1 MKKIT
6 LIFYFLFDIL
16 FRIKEIMNFNLKIK
30 THQNIVYGLQNISL
44 VYVVFLWG
52 NLNVFSQTNVTY
64 TMQTGNFNALPT
76 EKNINPPY
84 AGTYNNGAT
93 EIGQYANNGSFGNT
107 PGAAAFQT
115 FSSTGVGSG
124 TARTLKV
131 GDRFTVTCYVAS
143 NPSAGGYI
151 GISFRASTTYTNF
164 FSATDASTVA
174 RFQLDN
180 TGNWKV
186 YSGSSVVATS
196 SSGPNADRTFSIEIT
211 SSNTF
216 NATIGSETFYDL
228 SFGTAGP
235 ISSFSIYTYGDSN
248 DNSFWKNGSLS
259 NFGHSAG
266 DGLRFGYGLSGS
278 SSSSISGIVSDGI
291 NTNSTAT
298 SLANVVR
305 VGGASGSSV
314 TLSGA
319 NTFTG
324 LTTVNPNATLRLGA
338 SSTATNS
345 GPLGTTGAGTTVTSG
360 GVLDMNG
367 FSLTST
373 ATEALTINGTGI
385 SSGGALINSSGTGS
399 TWTGTVALG
408 SDASVGGSGSLT
420 ISGVISGTSRTFT
433 KVGAGTLTLSA
444 TNSITGNWVIGNGTL
459 SFSSFAS
466 HLNNQPYTIGTA
478 TTSGKLLYTSAGAGG
493 LSSVAYSVAAGGGV
507 IELSN
512 ANNLTLSSNA
522 TLSGTLT
529 TICSAAG
536 NLTLSGILSGSG
548 GLTVTNSGAGE
559 TVLSAV
565 NTYTGTTTV
574 NQGTLRISGA
584 DRISNSSNLVLNG
597 GSFKTGSTTGNSET
611 MGTIVVTEN
620 SAIYLGTG
628 NHTLT
633 FSASSGLWTSGKT
646 LTVYG
651 WTGTSGASGSAGKI
665 IVGTDATGLDASA
678 LEAITFDGYGP
689 GATILS
695 TGEVVPTA
703 VVTIM
708 STTTGGNWNAT
719 GTWVGG
725 VVPGLTDNVRIQPGA
740 TVTVT
745 ANASCKQ
752 LEMAYVASGAGTYT
766 STLIVNSSV
775 TLAVTGSVF
784 VTTGDDRNKTANI
797 QGAGTLTCASVSLGT
812 NITPTFDRSNTL
824 NSTITN
830 WTCSG
835 TLSIYGNDNS
845 TSEHRATFNL
855 QSGTL
860 TVAGISQTVEGDSD
874 ATFTTASAPQSGT
887 LNLTGA
893 TPFTLSGSPTTTL
906 NGTTAT
912 VSYQREGDQTV
923 LATTYR
929 NLIIA
934 NSGVKTT
941 GGAFTVSGTLTVNS
955 GATFATGHAITTSS
969 AASINGT
976 LRINSGGSISAAPNY
991 VASSTLVYNTGG
1003 NYNRGVEWSATS
1015 GAGYPANVQIS
1026 HPGTGTT
1033 NLLMLT
1039 TAAQCSGNLTLDAST
1054 SITTTTGGL
1063 TVLGNVIFNGS
1074 YTLGGDLFIG
1084 GNYTVGASP
1093 TVNNNSKAVRFTHA
1107 TADQTITRTGG
1118 GTVFF
1123 DYLLIEKATSGNV
1136 VIATSTDIEINA
1148 TSGNVLQ
1155 LNNTGGLDLNGRK
1168 LTLNNSGGG
1177 IYVNGNRTITSGVA
1191 GGDITI
1197 TNYKFVANNSGTGRL
1212 SIGQNVTVNLS
1223 ANGNIDFGSS
1233 GGAITTIEGVLSI
1246 NSTTSCFVNTN
1257 APIYG
1262 SSSTLRY
1269 NSGGT
1274 YGRGVEWTTATSGAG
1289 YPNNVQISNNTTLN
1303 IVNASGAYRR
1313 AAGNL
1318 TVGSGSTFSIPDLT
1332 SGSSSVGVEFLGNII
1347 NDGTISLNTG
1357 SNTTNQRLKAVN
1369 LTNGNSNTT
1378 AVVNLSGAIGG
1389 DLELTGNY
1397 TDNAT
1402 FTANSRAVFFTGT
1415 GTQVISGT
1423 ATAPFNIDY
1432 IYVGK
1437 ASGSVRIDVDLLT
1450 GAPAGGIGITLL
1462 NATDIFDLNGRT
1474 FTLGTNSQTCT
1485 FAGSGSFRG
1494 SSSSS
1499 MIINGTGA
1507 FGSLNFESGNRTL
1520 NNLTVNRSSTGSVSL
1535 GSALTIGGALTLT
1548 DGTFIVGAN
1557 TLTCSGTVARTS
1569 GTINASNASA
1579 TLAFTNTTPL
1589 TLPTSV
1595 FTGNVNN
1602 LTIIGAG
1609 GITLGSATTIAGTL
1623 TITNGNLNLGT
1634 NIHSAGSLSLGGETQ
1649 TTATSYGGTGSPAET
1664 INTTFFAATMGVVNV
1679 GSCTDYSI
1687 TSTTVTS
1694 SCAAGASIILANTIT
1709 SNLPTGTYT
1718 VYYTLNGTNT
1728 GSYNATMS
1736 VNTAGSGTFST
1747 GNLNI
1752 GSTTI
1757 TIDYLRYGCV
1767 SKPVSGN
1774 SATFTVNANNSSG
1787 TASSTPTLCIN
1798 TALTAITHT
1807 TTGATGISNSGVS
1820 GANGLPTGVSASWTS
1835 NSITITGA
1843 PSVSGTFNYSI
1854 PLTGGCGTVSAN
1866 GTITVIAL
1874 PASAG
1879 SNGSLSVCSTTTLT
1893 TAMLFAALTGSPA
1906 AGGTWS
1912 PAIPGSGS
1920 VAGVYTYT
1928 QMAISP
1934 CTPDNTATV
1943 TVAVQEPPAS
1953 AGNNGTLLLCAGT
1966 TLTTNV
1972 LYDALTGTPVQGG
1985 VWSPSIPVSGSVAG
1999 TYTYT
2004 QVATS
2009 PCTVNNTAEVTVNE
2023 SLTAI
2028 WNGNTWS
2035 PNTPDSTNSILF
2047 SGAFTSTED
2056 IQACSL
2062 TVTNNATVIIDGHK
2076 VTLSGALVTDLG
2088 SSITF
2093 NNNSMLLQTGSGYNN
2108 SGVINFKK
2116 SSSPI
2121 FRLDYTL
2128 WTSPVLGQNLFNFSP
2143 LTLTNRF
2150 YTYNETTNFYT
2161 SNDVY
2166 TPGNPGLNSGSNF
2179 LIGRGYLVRSPNNWV
2194 SNPGTAA
2201 SWTGTFTG
2209 VPNTGDIAISI
2220 SKSTGANY
2228 GYNAVGNPY
2237 PSPISIADFLN
2248 DNSNII
2254 NSTLWFFRKTNGV
2267 SGSAYVTFSNGTYSS
2282 GPENNY
2288 NIQPGQGFFVKALN
2302 SGLLQFKN
2310 TQRIGTNGRFF
2321 RYNVQ
2326 TNNVDAGRYWLN
2338 LFNNDILV
2346 GNLAI
2351 AYKDGATNDFDVDF
2365 DGEYIND
2372 SQMALTSYTSGK
2384 ELAVQHRATPF
2395 SNTDVVPLSFKTD
2408 LAGTFT
2414 IGFNGSDGV
2423 LSSQDIYLEDLLLGQ
2438 SIAIKT
2444 TPYTFVSEA
2453 GNFTN
2458 RFRITYINNAL
2469 GTNNTIFNSNQV
2481 VVYKNE
2487 LNNNL
2492 VVNSGNVIMSKIKV
2506 FDVRGRLLEELM
2518 DLNATEANISCG
2530 SANEMLLIQVISQDD
2545 VSVIKKVVR

>member
-30 THQNIVYGLQNISL
+30 THQNIVYRLQNISL

-76 EKNINPPY
+76 EKNNNPPY

-93 EIGQYANNGSFGNT
+93 EIGQYANGGSFGNT

-248 DNSFWKNGSLS
+248 ANSFWKNGSLS
-259 NFGHSAG
+259 NFGHSTG

-291 NTNSTAT
+291 NTNSTVT

-338 SSTATNS
+338 SSTATNT

-399 TWTGTVALG
+399 TWAGTVALG
-408 SDASVGGSGSLT
+408 SNSSVGGAGDLTLSGA
-420 ISGVISGTSRTFT
+420 ISGTSTSFT
-433 KVGAGTLTLSA
+433 KIGAGILTLSG
-444 TNSITGNWVIGNGTL
+444 TNSMTGSWLVNEGTL
-459 SFSSFAS
+459 SVSSFGNNTNSQPITLGAS
-466 HLNNQPYTIGTA
+466 S
-478 TTSGKLLYTSAGAGG
+478 TSGKLLYRSTGAGG
-493 LSSVAYSVAAGGGV
+493 ATTTVLTVAAGGGS
-507 IELSN
+507 IEHNSTSG
-512 ANNLTLSSNA
+512 LTFSQNA
-522 TLSGTLT
+522 TLNGTLT
-529 TICSAAG
+529 TNCSALAG
-536 NLTLSGILSGSG
+536 NLTFSGVLSGNG
-548 GLTVTNSGAGE
+548 GLTVNSTNTGETILSGA
-559 TVLSAV
+559 
-565 NTYTGTTTV
+565 NTYIGATTISA
-574 NQGTLRISGA
+574 GTLRINA
-584 DRISNSSNLVLNG
+584 ANRISNSSNLVLG
-597 GSFKTGSTTGNSET
+597 GGTFSTGVTTGNSET
-611 MGTIVVTEN
+611 LGTIQLTEN
-620 SAIYLGTG
+620 STILLGTG
-628 NHTLT
+628 SHNLN
-633 FSASSGLWTSGKT
+633 FSASNSTAWTAGKT
-646 LTVYG
+646 LTITG
-651 WTGTSGASGSAGKI
+651 WTGTATGGTAGRIYVGSSGSGLTQAQ
-665 IVGTDATGLDASA
+665 LDA
-678 LEAITFDGYGP
+678 INFTGQQP
-689 GATILS
+689 GAQIIS
-695 TGEVVPTA
+695 GTGEIVPNFT
-703 VVTIM
+703 VTIT
-708 STTTGGNWNAT
+708 SAQSGNWNST
-719 GTWVGG
+719 STWVGG
-725 VVPGLTDNVRIQPGA
+725 LVPGSIDNVVIAAGH

-745 ANASCKQ
+745 ADATCRKVNFTGTGGILTVNSNVTLTVTTAVAVDADANNNSSGIVSGSGTISCGSVTIGSSITPNASRTTSLTSTISSFTSSGSLSLFGRISASFTNNSSLNLQ
-752 LEMAYVASGAGTYT
+752 SGTFSVASISQATNASGCSTSILMNSGAQTG
-766 STLIVNSSV
+766 TLIYTGTTAWSQTGSGSSV
-775 TLAVTGSVF
+775 TTLNGTGAAVNYAASSNQTVLNTTYTNLTLSGS
-784 VTTGDDRNKTANI
+784 GNKTLAAFGI
-797 QGAGTLTCASVSLGT
+797 
-812 NITPTFDRSNTL
+812 
-824 NSTITN
+824 
-830 WTCSG
+830 SG
-835 TLSIYGNDNS
+835 TLSIQGSAVGINI
-845 TSEHRATFNL
+845 APTF
-855 QSGTL
+855 G
-860 TVAGISQTVEGDSD
+860 
-874 ATFTTASAPQSGT
+874 
-887 LNLTGA
+887 
-893 TPFTLSGSPTTTL
+893 
-906 NGTTAT
+906 
-912 VSYQREGDQTV
+912 
-923 LATTYR
+923 
-929 NLIIA
+929 
-934 NSGVKTT
+934 
-941 GGAFTVSGTLTVNS
+941 
-955 GATFATGHAITTSS
+955 
-969 AASINGT
+969 
-976 LRINSGGSISAAPNY
+976 
-991 VASSTLVYNTGG
+991 ASSTLEYK
-1003 NYNRGVEWSATS
+1003 
-1015 GAGYPANVQIS
+1015 NV
-1026 HPGTGTT
+1026 GTRTT
-1033 NLLMLT
+1033 NAIEWPASSGPSNLIIDNSVSIVTMLASAPRT
-1039 TAAQCSGNLTLDAST
+1039 LTGNLTLTAGTLADAGNT
-1054 SITTTTGGL
+1054 LIVQGNITGAGTHTGVGSIAMT
-1063 TVLGNVIFNGS
+1063 
-1074 YTLGGDLFIG
+1074 
-1084 GNYTVGASP
+1084 GASK
-1093 TVNNNSKAVRFTHA
+1093 TISGA
-1107 TADQTITRTGG
+1107 TLT
-1118 GTVFF
+1118 
-1123 DYLLIEKATSGNV
+1123 N
-1136 VIATSTDIEINA
+1136 
-1148 TSGNVLQ
+1148 
-1155 LNNTGGLDLNGRK
+1155 
-1168 LTLNNSGGG
+1168 LTLNNASGFSLSGSTT
-1177 IYVNGNRTITSGVA
+1177 INGVLTF
-1191 GGDITI
+1191 
-1197 TNYKFVANNSGTGRL
+1197 TNGRL
-1212 SIGQNVTVNLS
+1212 SIGSNTLNLAGTVASMTTLNNITGSSTSNLSITGTGTIGTLLFNLTTASTTNVLNNLTINRSSTGVVNLGSALNIVGNISVTNGSLRSIGGNTLTMAGTTQSFTISNATGGSVLGTDNSAGNDLTLAIANGSTTTITGDATTTSDDDKKFFNVTVNAGGTLVLS
-1223 ANGNIDFGSS
+1223 RGILCKYGTFAVNGTLQINANGYIQTTPTSGISVAPTYGLSS
-1233 GGAITTIEGVLSI
+1233 L
-1246 NSTTSCFVNTN
+1246 
-1257 APIYG
+1257 
-1262 SSSTLRY
+1262 LRY
-1269 NSGGT
+1269 NTNNT
-1274 YGRGVEWTTATSGAG
+1274 YGRGLEWSNTTGAG
-1289 YPNNVQISNNTTLN
+1289 YPNDVQVSNNTTLN
-1303 IVNASGAYRR
+1303 IRNGSDIARQI
-1313 AAGNL
+1313 AGNL
-1318 TVGSGSTFSIPDLT
+1318 TVDSGSTLSLEGMTIASPTDIGLT
-1332 SGSSSVGVEFLGNII
+1332 VIGNII
-1347 NDGTISLNTG
+1347 NNGIITLA
-1357 SNTTNQRLKAVN
+1357 TTTERLKCGNFTNNIGA
-1369 LTNGNSNTT
+1369 LTTLSSN
-1378 AVVNLSGAIGG
+1378 VGG
-1389 DLELTGNY
+1389 DLELTGSLI
-1397 TDNAT
+1397 DNGT
-1402 FTANSRAVFFTGT
+1402 FNSNNRAIFFTGI
-1415 GTQVISGT
+1415 GVQDVSGT
-1423 ATAPFNIDY
+1423 GNFNIDY
-1432 IYVGK
+1432 IVSNK
-1437 ASGSVRIDVDLLT
+1437 ASGSIRMLTNLLVE
-1450 GAPAGGIGITLL
+1450 GPNGGNAMTLI
-1462 NATDIFDLNGRT
+1462 NSTDILNLNG
-1474 FTLGTNSQTCT
+1474 FALTLGKENINSSI
-1485 FAGSGSFRG
+1485 SGNGFLRG

-1499 MIINGTGA
+1499 ISILGSGALGTLRFDQTTPGSTNAIN
-1507 FGSLNFESGNRTL
+1507 SLTINRT
-1520 NNLTVNRSSTGSVSL
+1520 NTGSVVL
-1535 GSALTIGGALTLT
+1535 G
-1548 DGTFIVGAN
+1548 N
-1557 TLTCSGTVARTS
+1557 TVA
-1569 GTINASNASA
+1569 
-1579 TLAFTNTTPL
+1579 
-1589 TLPTSV
+1589 V
-1595 FTGNVNN
+1595 GND
-1602 LTIIGAG
+1602 
-1609 GITLGSATTIAGTL
+1609 L
-1623 TITNGNLNLGT
+1623 TITNGKLNLGI
-1634 NIHSAGSLSLGGETQ
+1634 NIHSAGSLILGGNSQ
-1649 TTATSYGGTGSPAET
+1649 TTSSSYGGTNSPAVT
-1664 INTTFFAATMGVVNV
+1664 INDTYFATNVGVVNV

-1999 TYTYT
+1999 TYTYA

-2194 SNPGTAA
+2194 SNTGTAA

-2237 PSPISIADFLN
+2237 PSPISIADFLH

-2254 NSTLWFFRKTNGV
+2254 NSTLWFWRKTNGV

-2321 RYNVQ
+2321 RYNVH

-2458 RFRITYINNAL
+2458 RFRITYINNSL

-2481 VVYKNE
+2481 VVYNDE

-2506 FDVRGRLLEELM
+2506 FDVRGRLVEELM
-2518 DLNATEANISCG
+2518 NVNATEANISCG